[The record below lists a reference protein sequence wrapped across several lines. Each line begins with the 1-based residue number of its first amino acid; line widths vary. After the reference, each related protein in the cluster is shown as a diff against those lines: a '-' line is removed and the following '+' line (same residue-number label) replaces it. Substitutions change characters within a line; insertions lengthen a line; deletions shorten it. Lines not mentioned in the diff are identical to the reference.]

1 MASEWIFQK
10 KGDGRLDTSCTGTR
24 LPIYRVRISS
34 WISSWIFELDF
45 RVGFSSW
52 IFELGFRVGFSSW
65 IFELGFFGGIFL
77 AVFLMG
83 FSINFQWFYT
93 TYFVSG
99 VAHRL
104 EVFSR
109 WKRTERIA
117 GLIYS
122 SISFVILFLTG
133 NNSLHFNECF

>member
-1 MASEWIFQK
+1 
-10 KGDGRLDTSCTGTR
+10 
-24 LPIYRVRISS
+24 
-34 WISSWIFELDF
+34 
-45 RVGFSSW
+45 
-52 IFELGFRVGFSSW
+52 
-65 IFELGFFGGIFL
+65 
-77 AVFLMG
+77 MG
-83 FSINFQWFYT
+83 FPINFQWFYT

-117 GLIYS
+117 GLIYP

-133 NNSLHFNECF
+133 NNSLHFNECFKL